1 MNIIIVGCGRLGST
15 LANDLSNAGHNIS
28 IIDRDNER
36 LNVLGSGYNGTK
48 IKGIEFDNDI
58 LLEAGISNTDVI
70 LSVTPD
76 DNINITVSLIAQTIY
91 KVPRIIARIV
101 NPNRKSLYEKL
112 EIETISPTQLGAD
125 ILKAKLAVK
134 SAETI
139 AVIDKDY
146 EVIEIIA
153 NKTKGY
159 SVEKT
164 EEKYS
169 CIISAI
175 IREEVL
181 ILPTKNELIHQGEKI
196 ICTINKRDKDRLI
209 SSL

>member
-1 MNIIIVGCGRLGST
+1 MNIIIAGCGRLGST
-15 LANDLSNAGHNIS
+15 LANDLSDAGHNIS

-70 LSVTPD
+70 LSVTSD

-101 NPNRKSLYEKL
+101 NPNRKYLYEKL
-112 EIETISPTQLGAD
+112 EIETINPTQLGVD

-134 SAETI
+134 SSETI
-139 AVIDKDY
+139 ADIGKDY
-146 EVIEIIA
+146 EVIETIA

-159 SVEKT
+159 SVEKA
-164 EEKYS
+164 EEQFS

-175 IREEVL
+175 IREEDL